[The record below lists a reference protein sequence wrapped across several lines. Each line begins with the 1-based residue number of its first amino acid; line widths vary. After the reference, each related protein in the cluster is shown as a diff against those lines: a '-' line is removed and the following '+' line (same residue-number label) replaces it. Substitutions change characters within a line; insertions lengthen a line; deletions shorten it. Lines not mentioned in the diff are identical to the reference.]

1 MDSRT
6 PRFRWLI
13 AAVLTLG
20 AVLLTAAPVS
30 AHAMLT
36 GTEPVGGTAVAKSPD
51 RVVLRF
57 SETVQIPLGSIRV
70 FASPSGKQVETGAA
84 GRVDGQSSAV
94 GVKLPELDD
103 GTYIVTWRVTSAD
116 SHPIHGAFTFTV
128 GEATGGEA
136 DAALVEKLLASG
148 GGDTA
153 VGALYAVIRFVVFT
167 ALVLLVGG
175 LAFVAL
181 LWPGGAGLAR
191 PRRILW
197 AAWIAATVTTAIGIP
212 VQAVYA
218 GGLPLSKIASS
229 TVLAGMLDDRFGQ
242 VWAARLV
249 LLALTAAVLVALGR
263 WTARPASAG
272 GAPSPEPAAGRQP
285 PGPALPTPLLAAGAV
300 LSLGLLVTPGLAGH
314 AATEDLVPLAM
325 VADVL
330 HLAAVS
336 LWLGGLALLVAA
348 VLPRRVAG
356 ELAGI
361 VPRFSRLAFISVVTI
376 LVTGTF
382 QGWRQVRSTDALTDT
397 TYGRLLIV
405 KVVLFGLLV
414 GLAGLSRRLVQARY
428 RVPAARLS
436 FGPGAAAFGGSGR
449 LDRGETPR
457 PPGSDP
463 DAETVAGLRRT
474 VGAETLIAVVVLAV
488 TSLLVNAQPARSAL
502 AQPFS
507 VGMRND
513 MVLVDVTV
521 DPAKTGPADFHFY
534 TLSPTGG
541 QQEVQELTAT
551 LTLPS
556 QEVGP
561 LAVPV
566 QRAGPGHFSA
576 YDFNIPLRGE
586 WKLEVKTLLSEIDEA
601 TLSTTVPVK

>member
-1 MDSRT
+1 
-6 PRFRWLI
+6 
-13 AAVLTLG
+13 
-20 AVLLTAAPVS
+20 
-30 AHAMLT
+30 MLT
-36 GTEPVGGTAVAKSPD
+36 GTEPVGGTAVAKSPE

-57 SETVQIPLGSIRV
+57 SETVQIPLGSIRL
-70 FASPSGKQVETGAA
+70 FASPSGKQVETGTA
-84 GRVDGQSSAV
+84 GRVDGQPSAV

-116 SHPIHGAFTFTV
+116 AHPIHGAFTFVV
-128 GEATGGEA
+128 GEAKGGEA
-136 DAALVEKLLASG
+136 DAALVEKLLSSG
-148 GGDTA
+148 GGDTT
-153 VGALYAVIRFVVFT
+153 VGALYAVIRFAAFT

-181 LWPGGAGLAR
+181 LWPAGAGLAR
-191 PRRILW
+191 PRRMLW
-197 AAWIAATVTTAIGIP
+197 AAWIAAVVTTAIGIP

-229 TVLAGMLDDRFGQ
+229 TVRSGMLDDRFGQ
-242 VWAARLV
+242 VWSARLV
-249 LLALTAAVLVALGR
+249 LLALLAFVLVALGR
-263 WTARPASAG
+263 RTAPFPKA
-272 GAPSPEPAAGRQP
+272 
-285 PGPALPTPLLAAGAV
+285 LLAGGAV
-300 LSLGLLVTPGLAGH
+300 LSLALLVTPGLAGH
-314 AATEDLVPLAM
+314 AAAEDLVPLAM
-325 VADVL
+325 TADVL

-336 LWLGGLALLVAA
+336 LWLGGLAFLTAA
-348 VLPRRVAG
+348 VLPRREAG

-361 VPRFSRLAFISVVTI
+361 VPRFSRLAFISVITI

-405 KVVLFGLLV
+405 KIVFFALMVA
-414 GLAGLSRRLVQARY
+414 LAGLSRRLVQARY

-436 FGPGAAAFGGSGR
+436 FGPGTA
-449 LDRGETPR
+449 TT
-457 PPGSDP
+457 DP

-507 VGMRND
+507 VAMRND
-513 MVLVDVTV
+513 LVLVDVTV
-521 DPAKTGPADFHFY
+521 DPAKAGPTDFHFY

-576 YDFNIPLRGE
+576 YDFNVPLRGD

-601 TLSTTVPVK
+601 TLTTTVPVK